1 MTDRCNAGFSTHAA
15 SLFKRKKSLQFGRL
29 PGCNSLYDDIVQD
42 VYHERETR
50 FLLFGK
56 TSSLARAIVFHF
68 DGEKF
73 DTS

>member
-1 MTDRCNAGFSTHAA
+1 MNELDAIFHDSQNNNNGSSACA
-15 SLFKRKKSLQFGRL
+15 SILRTQVLS
-29 PGCNSLYDDIVQD
+29 YVHTVQD

-56 TSSLARAIVFHF
+56 TSCLARAIVSHF
-68 DGEKF
+68 DVEKF